1 MTPRQSGLRSSI
13 AFVGGLGL
21 LTVALLSTSV
31 FPVLST
37 ATAIVAIAAMIYG
50 LAAGVMIVL
59 NRDNDGAPD

>member
-1 MTPRQSGLRSSI
+1 LI

-21 LTVALLSTSV
+21 LTAALLSTNV

-37 ATAIVAIAAMIYG
+37 VSAIVAVAAMIYG

-59 NRDNDGAPD
+59 NRDNEGSPD

>member
-1 MTPRQSGLRSSI
+1 MI

-21 LTVALLSTSV
+21 LTAALLSTKV

-37 ATAIVAIAAMIYG
+37 VTAIVAIAAMIYG

-59 NRDNDGAPD
+59 NRDNEGSPD

>member
-1 MTPRQSGLRSSI
+1 LI

>member
-1 MTPRQSGLRSSI
+1 LI

-21 LTVALLSTSV
+21 LTAALLSTKV

-37 ATAIVAIAAMIYG
+37 VTAIVAIAAMIYG

-59 NRDNDGAPD
+59 NGDNEGSPD